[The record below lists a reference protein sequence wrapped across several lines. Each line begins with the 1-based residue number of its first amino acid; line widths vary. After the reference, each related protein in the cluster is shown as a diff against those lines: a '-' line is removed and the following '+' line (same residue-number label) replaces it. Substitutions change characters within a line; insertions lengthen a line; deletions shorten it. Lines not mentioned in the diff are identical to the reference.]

1 MKNKKRVLISLLI
14 LIVIVLAILGPVL
27 VCGGMKNKEINE
39 FETKVAQAACD
50 YASEENFT
58 EAICNAYENLCKIR
72 YNTLITHECLS
83 ADLINP
89 RTNEPISENTTSYV
103 QITWEDNKMICTYE
117 EG

>member
-1 MKNKKRVLISLLI
+1 MKNKKRVLIILLI
-14 LIVIVLAILGPVL
+14 LIVIVLAILGTVL

-50 YASEENFT
+50 YASEENVT
-58 EAICNAYENLCKIR
+58 EAICNAYD
-72 YNTLITHECLS
+72 TLITHEYLS